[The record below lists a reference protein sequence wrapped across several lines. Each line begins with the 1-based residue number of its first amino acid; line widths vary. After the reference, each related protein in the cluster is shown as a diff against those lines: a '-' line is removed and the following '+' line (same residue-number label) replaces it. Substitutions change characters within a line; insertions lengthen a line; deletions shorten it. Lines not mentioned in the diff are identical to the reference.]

1 MKKIICFA
9 LVLLMLF
16 GMSSCFLKKD
26 GSIEFAGMSEASR
39 ITSIV
44 TYTDDNG
51 TLTSEYVTEIDR
63 ESQLAIFSYRIQR
76 YVALGESSDSR
87 VVTDKGTIHYN
98 MAADEMTPDGGVTW
112 ISADDAIDFKL
123 KLNPE
128 QFKTYE
134 PFDDGNSAVATLA
147 PSQTESVLGSKIDTK
162 DNSDIKVTIISN
174 GTFVYNVNIEY
185 VAVSGG
191 KVVTETSYN
200 YEKITLDFSS
210 LESAN

>member
-63 ESQLAIFSYRIQR
+63 ESQLALFSYRIQR
-76 YVALGESSDSR
+76 YAALGESSDSR

-147 PSQTESVLGSKIDTK
+147 PSQTESVLGSNIDTK
-162 DNSDIKVTIISN
+162 DNSDIKVPFISN

-200 YEKITLDFSS
+200 YEKITLVFSS